1 MTDYDSRIVDLYDE
15 DNPEGPDHAFFRAL
29 ADERQAHEVLD
40 LGCGTGMLTV
50 RLATG
55 NRTGLL
61 HELVTPQPDTSATL
75 RTTLRDGYGAVG
87 SPVPQGPKRQFHDIS
102 APWGI
107 PQSDSR

>member
-55 NRTGLL
+55 NRTVAGTAAR
-61 HELVTPQPDTSATL
+61 VGDTSTGHICHLENHPA
-75 RTTLRDGYGAVG
+75 
-87 SPVPQGPKRQFHDIS
+87 
-102 APWGI
+102 
-107 PQSDSR
+107 